1 MRKLWKLTG
10 EGEGEEMTARN
21 RTGQP
26 VPSTQSPPL
35 LGVLASEMRGQV
47 YPKAVFLPMAQVWE
61 GHRRPSFCNSGDRPP
76 GGDSGSCF
84 CLVGG

>member
-35 LGVLASEMRGQV
+35 LGVLASERGVRCTLKLFSCQWSRSGRDTGALHSAILAIDHQV
-47 YPKAVFLPMAQVWE
+47 ETLGRVSAL
-61 GHRRPSFCNSGDRPP
+61 
-76 GGDSGSCF
+76 
-84 CLVGG
+84 